1 MADPIETP
9 DRAATAAIEW
19 RRERPDIDPFPM
31 ELLGRLAEIAQV
43 VTRDRLAPFFA
54 AGGLQGGEF
63 DVLATLRRAGSPYA
77 LTPTRL
83 YEAAMLS
90 SGGMTARID
99 RLERAGL
106 VARRPHP
113 VDRRGTLV
121 ALTDQGLSLIE
132 AMIAP
137 HVENARAALAGLTV
151 AEQQQLNA
159 LLTKLLAGMGQRPPA
174 DS

>member
-1 MADPIETP
+1 M
-9 DRAATAAIEW
+9 
-19 RRERPDIDPFPM
+19 
-31 ELLGRLAEIAQV
+31 
-43 VTRDRLAPFFA
+43 
-54 AGGLQGGEF
+54 
-63 DVLATLRRAGSPYA
+63 
-77 LTPTRL
+77 
-83 YEAAMLS
+83 
-90 SGGMTARID
+90 
-99 RLERAGL
+99 
-106 VARRPHP
+106 
-113 VDRRGTLV
+113 